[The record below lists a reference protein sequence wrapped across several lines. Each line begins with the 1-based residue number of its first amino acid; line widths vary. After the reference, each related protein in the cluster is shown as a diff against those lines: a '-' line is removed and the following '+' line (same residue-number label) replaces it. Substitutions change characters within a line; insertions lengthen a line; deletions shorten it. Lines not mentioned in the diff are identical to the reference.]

1 MQSFLQKEPCLSS
14 GPHTHWKSHPK
25 ESDFSK
31 YPKIR
36 IQSKQCSSVK
46 CNYEVTLVK
55 MNRDLL
61 FMLRLMSFSEVDWK
75 QTPVAHV
82 LSISALRTFVVDSV
96 LWRAVLWTVQ
106 LLTILLTSKT
116 FVLQK
121 QTCLRTLTNVSYK
134 IKVPLIEYH
143 SLRTSSVS
151 GTARSRVAR

>member
-1 MQSFLQKEPCLSS
+1 MKLINIALIVLYSIFKIIQNSQYAVISVERTMPVKWT
-14 GPHTHWKSHPK
+14 THSLEIQPSKR
-25 ESDFSK
+25 DFSK

-96 LWRAVLWTVQ
+96 LWRAVLWTV
-106 LLTILLTSKT
+106 
-116 FVLQK
+116 
-121 QTCLRTLTNVSYK
+121 
-134 IKVPLIEYH
+134 
-143 SLRTSSVS
+143 
-151 GTARSRVAR
+151 